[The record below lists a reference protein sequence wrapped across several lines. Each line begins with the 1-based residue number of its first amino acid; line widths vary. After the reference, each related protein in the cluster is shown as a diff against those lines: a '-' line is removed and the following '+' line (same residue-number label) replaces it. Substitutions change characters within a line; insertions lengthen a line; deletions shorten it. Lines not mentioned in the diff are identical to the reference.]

1 MSFAWKMNILGETWS
16 CELLRCLARDRK
28 SIPQF
33 HYTNWSNDDVFTG
46 VYLER
51 RNLLYKYRGFWT
63 YIEDEKWRYASILRN
78 DTVFIAFSLGYT
90 SYQADHEAAEHFVC
104 HRGPSTKDSE
114 KWLSLYADWLR
125 RIFYCYL
132 LLEN

>member
-16 CELLRCLARDRK
+16 CELLRCLARDR
-28 SIPQF
+28 SLF
-33 HYTNWSNDDVFTG
+33 HNFITQSNDDVFTG

-78 DTVFIAFSLGYT
+78 DAVFIAFSLGYT

-114 KWLSLYADWLR
+114 KRLSLYADWLR
-125 RIFYCYL
+125 SIFCCYL